1 MYKNLQLLNEGYNQ
15 PKIFTGAK
23 DQYLIKGKRKYLDL
37 SFGAGTLLL
46 GHQSKIFK
54 QSLNNIT
61 SKKLS
66 LVAIPNNE
74 AINYSALLSK
84 FLKNNSKFIFCN
96 TGSEAILKSIRIA
109 NAISKKKMIVCVTG
123 SWHGSVDRTLFTTNK
138 SLKSMPISSGLT
150 DYNKKNIKFI
160 PYNDIKKSKKILDK
174 IKKKI
179 SCILIEPIQSSL
191 PQHNMKKY
199 LKFLDKYS
207 KQNKITLIF
216 DETISGVRFNA
227 STVQKIYNLNPDI
240 STFGKCF
247 GGGLPIGIIA
257 IKKNV
262 LKKISKLKLKVF
274 FGGTFSGNQIST
286 YLGKKTL
293 EYILKKK
300 KKIFPDLEKK
310 SSYLEKQIKG
320 FISTNNIK
328 ANIFRYHSMFR
339 IVFSKEIPKDRVE
352 RDFLEKNKNRKI
364 EKLRKFLFD
373 KGIYYPSNGI
383 LFISTQTNYLDLK
396 KIANNINLALA
407 KFFK

>member
-1 MYKNLQLLNEGYNQ
+1 MTKNIQLLNEGYNQ
-15 PKIFTGAK
+15 PKIFNGA
-23 DQYLIKGKRKYLDL
+23 DGQYLIKGNRKYLDM

-54 QSLNNIT
+54 KAIKNIT

-66 LVAIPNNE
+66 LIAIPNND
-74 AINYSALLSK
+74 AANYSALLSK
-84 FLKNNSKFIFCN
+84 FFNNKSKFIFCN

-109 NAISKKKMIVCVTG
+109 NAVSKKKVIVCVTG

-150 DYNKKNIKFI
+150 DYNKRNIKFI

-174 IKKKI
+174 IKKNI

-191 PQHNMKKY
+191 PQRNMENY
-199 LKFLDKYS
+199 LKFLEKYC
-207 KQNKITLIF
+207 KKNNIILIF
-216 DETISGVRFNA
+216 DETISGIRFNG
-227 STVQKIYNLNPDI
+227 STVQKIYNLKPDI

-257 IKKNV
+257 VKKNI

-286 YLGKKTL
+286 YLGKTTL
-293 EYILKKK
+293 EYILKNR
-300 KKIFPDLEKK
+300 KKIFSDLEKK
-310 SSYLEKQIKG
+310 SSYLEENIKKY
-320 FISTNNIK
+320 IHYNNIK
-328 ANIFRYHSMFR
+328 ANVFRYYSMFR
-339 IVFSKEIPKDRVE
+339 IVFSKDIPKDRVE
-352 RDFLEKNKNRKI
+352 RDFLEKNKNKKI
-364 EKLRKFLFD
+364 DQLRKFLFS

-383 LFISTQTNYLDLK
+383 LFISTQTNYSDLK
-396 KIANNINLALA
+396 KLTKYINQALE